1 MANEHIR
8 LKSPHELG
16 VTLTPL
22 EIHDKKFSTV
32 LRGYHQDEVNMYLD
46 QIIRDYEVFEQIIK
60 DLQKQLRQETPL
72 AQNNLDGILQR
83 LREVEIYCWGQS
95 KG

>member
-1 MANEHIR
+1 MASDQIR
-8 LKSPHELG
+8 IKSPHELG

-22 EIHDKKFSTV
+22 EIHNKEFSTV

-46 QIIRDYEVFEQIIK
+46 QIIRDYKVFEQIIK
-60 DLQKQLRQETPL
+60 DLQKQLQLPIT
-72 AQNNLDGILQR
+72 QNNLDGILQR
-83 LREVEIYCWGQS
+83 LREVEIYCWGQP